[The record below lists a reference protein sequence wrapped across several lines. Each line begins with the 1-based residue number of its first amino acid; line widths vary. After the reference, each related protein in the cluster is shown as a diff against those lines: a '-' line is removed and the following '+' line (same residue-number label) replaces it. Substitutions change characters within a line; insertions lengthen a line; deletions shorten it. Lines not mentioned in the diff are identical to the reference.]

1 LARGSSM
8 DEFVGQVTP
17 VYIGA
22 VIASFV
28 LVGWITC
35 AVEAYDIRRL
45 SKFLISVGATV
56 LAISAVL
63 CTVDDPVRPPF
74 VMFAVL
80 TAGTMGRMAGR
91 GRQRRSEPPVVDP
104 YF

>member
-1 LARGSSM
+1 M